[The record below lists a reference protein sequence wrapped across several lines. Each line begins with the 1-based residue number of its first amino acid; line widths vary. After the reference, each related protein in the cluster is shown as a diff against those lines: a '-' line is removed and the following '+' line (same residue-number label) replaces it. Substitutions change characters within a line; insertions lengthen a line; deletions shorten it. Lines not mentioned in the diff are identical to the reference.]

1 MLLAINANNTNVKFT
16 LFDGQDTIGEWRQQT
31 SSSRTADEHAVWLTQ
46 LFNLNGFKLEAV
58 TDTVIATVVPQAL
71 FDLRRLCSFYF

>member
-16 LFDGQDTIGEWRQQT
+16 LFDGEDTIGEWRQQT

-46 LFNLNGFKLEAV
+46 LFKPTQGQIFEQLHRLEFREVFERSASPYSQ
-58 TDTVIATVVPQAL
+58 TFQ
-71 FDLRRLCSFYF
+71 